1 MLKQNTWDIII
12 TQIRIIRFFSQ
23 IRSVSPILCACTFM
37 YTVKIWC
44 LCTSSRFTGQHVSSL
59 PLVFINTFPSVI
71 TRVPGKL
78 HRGK

>member
-23 IRSVSPILCACTFM
+23 IRSESPILCVCIFM
-37 YTVKIWC
+37 YTVKTWC

-59 PLVFINTFPSVI
+59 PRVFINTFPSNDEGA
-71 TRVPGKL
+71 R
-78 HRGK
+78 